1 MQTTQ
6 HSNIP
11 CRVYIHPAACTSRAS
26 VEAIQRRTG
35 RLVIITAPGRIAL
48 AQEPVDVINPFG
60 GDAA

>member
-6 HSNIP
+6 HSNTP

-26 VEAIQRRTG
+26 VEAIQHQTG

-48 AQEPVDVINPFG
+48 ANQRVDTLTPFG